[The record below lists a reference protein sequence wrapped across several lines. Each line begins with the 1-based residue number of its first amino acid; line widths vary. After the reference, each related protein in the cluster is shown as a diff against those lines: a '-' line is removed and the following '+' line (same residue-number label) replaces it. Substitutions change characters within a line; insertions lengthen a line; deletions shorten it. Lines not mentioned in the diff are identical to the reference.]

1 MKNTNYD
8 NLIVDTAKK
17 IFERE
22 ELLKKIIEIGINE
35 DSIQNLSLCVSE
47 AVALVDDLKKLLA
60 EYEPIK
66 LIIQDVGVREI
77 FQKIE
82 NEEAIE
88 CEKINE
94 LMRQSLK
101 NESSSKDDPEDFFN
115 SNFDEFM
122 QSFHKNYD
130 ILDFY
135 RRKLVVGP
143 LILIDETVPK
153 EIHAMFYELKEAFA
167 FRLENACFVLC
178 RMIIEKGLN
187 DVLESHPKYKDAL
200 EINKKAFSQKWSFNL
215 ASNLN
220 LAKYLKLISKDQY
233 QKMDNIR
240 LVGNGS
246 FIQKRV
252 QTRLKMAHYRSLK
265 KPKPLLKV
273 YINKSQRSLY
283 NP

>member
-1 MKNTNYD
+1 MKNTNHD
-8 NLIVDTAKK
+8 NLIVDTAQK

-22 ELLKKIIEIGINE
+22 ELLKKIIEIGINA
-35 DSIQNLSLCVSE
+35 DSLQNLSLCVFE
-47 AVALVDDLKKLLA
+47 AVALVDDLKQLLA

-94 LMRQSLK
+94 IMRQALK
-101 NESSSKDDPEDFFN
+101 NERSSKDDPEDFFY

-122 QSFHKNYD
+122 QIFHKNYD

-135 RRKLVVGP
+135 RRKLMVGP

-153 EIHAMFYELKEAFA
+153 EIHTMFYELKEAFA
-167 FRLENACFVLC
+167 FRLESACFVLC

-200 EINKKAFSQKWSFNL
+200 EINKKAFSPKWSFNL
-215 ASNLN
+215 SSNLT
-220 LAKYLKLISKDQY
+220 LARYLKLISKDQF
-233 QKMDNIR
+233 QRMDSIR
-240 LVGNGS
+240 LVAN
-246 FIQKRV
+246 RV
-252 QTRLKMAHYRSLK
+252 IHSK
-265 KPKPLLKV
+265 KGTNKFEDDPLQIIKDTKT
-273 YINKSQRSLY
+273 IIESLY
-283 NP
+283 